1 MTARRATPRG
11 AVVAVGGVSA
21 LLGGRRGA
29 PRGGPHTDR
38 ERVRGPS
45 RDRDRGSASVLVLAL
60 VAVTVALATLLGL
73 LASAHAARGRAQ
85 AAADLAALA
94 GAQRAL
100 TGGAACG
107 LAREVAARNGA
118 GLDRCHELPG
128 AVVEVAASVSGVWG
142 VATAAARAG
151 PRATT

>member
-1 MTARRATPRG
+1 MTAPGATPRG
-11 AVVAVGGVSA
+11 AVIAVGGGSA
-21 LLGGRRGA
+21 LGGRRGA
-29 PRGGPHTDR
+29 PRGEPHTDR
-38 ERVRGPS
+38 ERVRGLG
-45 RDRDRGSASVLVLAL
+45 RDRGSASVLVLAL

-118 GLDRCHELPG
+118 VLDRCHELPG
-128 AVVEVAASVSGVWG
+128 AVVEVAASVPGVWG

-151 PRATT
+151 PRTTT

>member
-1 MTARRATPRG
+1 MTARPATPRG
-11 AVVAVGGVSA
+11 AVVAVGGGSA

-38 ERVRGPS
+38 ERVRGLG
-45 RDRDRGSASVLVLAL
+45 RDQGSASVLVLAL

-94 GAQRAL
+94 GAQRAV

-128 AVVEVAASVSGVWG
+128 AVVEVAASVPGVWG

-151 PRATT
+151 PRTTT